1 MIAKPKLV
9 ATLVMGAAMVF
20 TANAIQAADCSEVA
34 SKVGK
39 LYAAKASKDNAA
51 YSTIKTGLLGD
62 ASHKDIYSM
71 LVRAVDDN
79 MYGSPE
85 AMEKAAVR
93 YCTRKM
99 ASN

>member
-20 TANAIQAADCSEVA
+20 AANAIQAADCSEVA

-51 YSTIKTGLLGD
+51 YSTIKTGNWLWGK
-62 ASHKDIYSM
+62 SSSGFFFGKQMGNIC
-71 LVRAVDDN
+71 
-79 MYGSPE
+79 
-85 AMEKAAVR
+85 R
-93 YCTRKM
+93 YR
-99 ASN
+99 